1 MLTISDEQMQHFKED
16 REVSYSIPKL
26 CEHLRQNYSYTHIN
40 QLPEKEL
47 IEQIKQAVDI
57 AGSYGLWSQRDM
69 YTFVTWE
76 LTQYPGFHRHK
87 KVQDLL
93 QDSGGHPKMRMY
105 WLARQLPA
113 PVWLEVS

>member
-1 MLTISDEQMQHFKED
+1 MFKIRAEHMQHFKED
-16 REVSYSIPKL
+16 REVSYSIPNL
-26 CEHLRQNYSYTHIN
+26 CKHLRQNYSYSPIN
-40 QLPEKEL
+40 QLSEKEL
-47 IEQIKQAVDI
+47 TKQVKQAVDI
-57 AGSYGLWSQRDM
+57 AGSYGLRTQRDM

-93 QDSGGHPKMRMY
+93 QDAGRHPKMRMY

-113 PVWLEVS
+113 SVWLEVS

>member
-1 MLTISDEQMQHFKED
+1 MLTISDKQMQHFKEG

-40 QLPEKEL
+40 QLSEKEL
-47 IEQIKQAVDI
+47 MERVKQYD
-57 AGSYGLWSQRDM
+57 
-69 YTFVTWE
+69 FVILE

-93 QDSGGHPKMRMY
+93 QDAGGHPKMRMY

-113 PVWLEVS
+113 SVWLELS